1 MNILI
6 ITPAPPGSR
15 AGNRATAER
24 WAVLLE
30 RAGYQVS
37 VETAFAGQACDLVLA
52 LHAWRSHGDILKIR
66 HLFPDMPLVVAL
78 TGTDIY
84 DHQHRYPDATLG
96 SMALADSLIGLHR
109 LAGQAIPEPFR
120 DKLVTVLQ
128 SAPHPAASCM
138 NTTCGADREEPF
150 LVSVIGHLRDEKDSL
165 RAALAARKLPPESR
179 IRVVAAGRAHNQ
191 QWAALAQQEEADN
204 ERFQWVGELD
214 RQATMNLLLGSRL
227 MVISSVMEGGANVV
241 SEACR
246 AGIPVIASE
255 IPGNIGLLGT
265 AYPGYF
271 PVRDEQALADL
282 LLRAEWEPEFLA
294 SLQARVAALAA
305 SFTPEREQASLLRA
319 IDLALERATLS
330 G

>member
-6 ITPAPPGSR
+6 ITSAPPGSR

-30 RAGYQVS
+30 GAGHQVS
-37 VETAFAGQACDLVLA
+37 VETAFEDQSCDLVLA
-52 LHAWRSHGDILKIR
+52 LHAWRSHGEILKIR
-66 HLFPDMPLVVAL
+66 HLSPDMPLVVAL

-84 DHQHRYPDATLG
+84 DHQHRYPDATLE
-96 SMALADSLIGLHR
+96 SMDLADSLVGLHR

-128 SAPHPAASCM
+128 SAPEPTASCV
-138 NTTCGADREEPF
+138 NTTYGTDGEPF

-165 RAALAARKLPPESR
+165 RTALAARKLPPESR

-191 QWAALAQQEEADN
+191 QWAAMAQQEEAEN
-204 ERFQWVGELD
+204 ERFQWLGELNG
-214 RQATMNLLLGSRL
+214 QATMNLLLGSRL

-246 AGIPVIASE
+246 AGIPVIASD
-255 IPGNIGLLGT
+255 IPGNLGLLGT
-265 AYPGYF
+265 EYPGYF

-282 LLRAEWEPEFLA
+282 LLRAEREPEFLA

-305 SFTPEREQASLLRA
+305 SFTPKREQASLLRA
-319 IDLALERATLS
+319 IDLALERTTLS

>member
-30 RAGYQVS
+30 RAGHQVS
-37 VETAFAGQACDLVLA
+37 VETAFAGQACDLALA
-52 LHAWRSHGDILKIR
+52 LHAWRSHGEILKIR
-66 HLFPDMPLVVAL
+66 HLSPDLPLVVAL

-84 DHQHRYPDATLG
+84 DHQHRYPDATLE
-96 SMALADSLIGLHR
+96 SMGLADSLIGLHR

-120 DKLVTVLQ
+120 NKLVTVLQ
-128 SAPHPAASCM
+128 SAPKPTASCP
-138 NTTCGADREEPF
+138 NTNYGTEREEPF
-150 LVSVIGHLRDEKDSL
+150 LVSLIGHLRDEKDSL
-165 RAALAARKLPPESR
+165 RVALAARKLPPESR
-179 IRVVAAGRAHNQ
+179 IRIVAAGRAHNR
-191 QWAALAQQEEADN
+191 QWAVMAQQEEAEN
-204 ERFQWVGELD
+204 ERFQWLGELD
-214 RQATMNLLLGSRL
+214 RPATMDLLLGSRL

-255 IPGNIGLLGT
+255 IPGNLGLLG
-265 AYPGYF
+265 AEYPGYF

-282 LLRAEWEPEFLA
+282 LLRAEREPEFLA
-294 SLQARVAALAA
+294 SLQTRVAVLAA

-319 IDLALERATLS
+319 IELALERATLS